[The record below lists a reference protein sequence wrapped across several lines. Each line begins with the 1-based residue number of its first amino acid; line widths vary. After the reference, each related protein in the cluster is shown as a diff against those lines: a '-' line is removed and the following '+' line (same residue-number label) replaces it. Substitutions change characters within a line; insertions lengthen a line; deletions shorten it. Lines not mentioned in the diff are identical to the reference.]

1 MTENPMTWIFSGVG
15 IAIISLIIYLFNR
28 YVRHLKFEPSI
39 FVMGYESN
47 QIALPLRVNKNVQ
60 ARVNA
65 LVTQENSRLSSY
77 EVENLDPYKNPWL
90 MMEDVLMKVKN
101 QQHYMNQKEQ
111 YIKSYRAYQ
120 TNMIIQ
126 QNADEMMV
134 PLTLMLKNEG
144 RSEGTNIEIELTL
157 KGMFYN
163 EDNKREKTS
172 PKIKEPK
179 DIGNNGNA
187 IMLTPIEND
196 YYTYHVWDL
205 KTPLASPIM
214 IKKTQMNP
222 RSSTKEPLA
231 VLYVNTGLANEDAIH
246 YKIYASTLTDPVE
259 GDIVIK
265 VG

>member
-1 MTENPMTWIFSGVG
+1 
-15 IAIISLIIYLFNR
+15 
-28 YVRHLKFEPSI
+28 
-39 FVMGYESN
+39 
-47 QIALPLRVNKNVQ
+47 
-60 ARVNA
+60 
-65 LVTQENSRLSSY
+65 
-77 EVENLDPYKNPWL
+77 
-90 MMEDVLMKVKN
+90 
-101 QQHYMNQKEQ
+101 
-111 YIKSYRAYQ
+111 
-120 TNMIIQ
+120 MIIQ

-163 EDNKREKTS
+163 EDNKRKKTS

-196 YYTYHVWDL
+196 YYTYYVWDL
-205 KTPLASPIM
+205 KTPLASRIM

-231 VLYVNTGLANEDAIH
+231 VLYVNTGIANEDAIH